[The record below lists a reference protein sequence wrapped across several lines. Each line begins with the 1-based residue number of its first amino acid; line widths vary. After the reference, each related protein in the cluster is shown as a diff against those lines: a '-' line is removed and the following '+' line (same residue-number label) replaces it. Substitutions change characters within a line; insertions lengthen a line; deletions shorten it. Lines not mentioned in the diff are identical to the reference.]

1 MLRFLRRVH
10 SELSRDPAKGLAVR
24 VSPQLLEALLNQK
37 REEVTSLEKMCG
49 ARVVFEVDASLP
61 PGSYSVGEGTT

>member
-1 MLRFLRRVH
+1 
-10 SELSRDPAKGLAVR
+10 

-49 ARVVFEVDASLP
+49 ARVVFEADASLP